1 MAVLDAGAEL
11 LKECFLSN
19 RPPKTKAAQEE
30 KLALFSLAACV
41 AWPPKIYIC
50 VCLCSHRSRMMLC
63 RKNEVN
69 CYLVNIPAPIIF
81 FPLKYYQ
88 TQSKGFLLGILANQF
103 G

>member
-41 AWPPKIYIC
+41 AWPPKNDVC
-50 VCLCSHRSRMMLC
+50 VASFCHSGRMMLC

-69 CYLVNIPAPIIF
+69 CYLVNIPARSTSFLI
-81 FPLKYYQ
+81 KYY
-88 TQSKGFLLGILANQF
+88 
-103 G
+103 

>member
-30 KLALFSLAACV
+30 KLALFSLAARV
-41 AWPPKIYIC
+41 AWPPKIYVFIG
-50 VCLCSHRSRMMLC
+50 LYNHRDGMMLC

-69 CYLVNIPAPIIF
+69 CYLVNIPARSTSFLI
-81 FPLKYYQ
+81 KYY
-88 TQSKGFLLGILANQF
+88 
-103 G
+103 